1 MILKSI
7 ILLISYFQILGFG
20 YFVSSFFSLNF
31 RNLSKIFLLGFIF
44 QSIILQIHYI
54 YFPINF
60 KFTFIYPIISLVFF
74 IYFHKI
80 SFEKYIKYF
89 KDKKLI
95 SIFFILIFILL
106 QSTSLEYPTNYS
118 IPDYYLYHKNY
129 VDWVNNYPAI
139 KGLGLLNP
147 RHGYAGVTYLNAAY
161 YNFYPFFN
169 NGWSILT
176 PLFIFFFKFYFF
188 RLF

>member
-20 YFVSSFFSLNF
+20 YFVSSFFNLNF
-31 RNLSKIFLLGFIF
+31 RNLSKIFLLGNIF
-44 QSIILQIHYI
+44 PSIILQIHYI

-80 SFEKYIKYF
+80 SEKYIKYF

-106 QSTSLEYPTNYS
+106 QSTS
-118 IPDYYLYHKNY
+118 
-129 VDWVNNYPAI
+129 
-139 KGLGLLNP
+139 
-147 RHGYAGVTYLNAAY
+147 
-161 YNFYPFFN
+161 
-169 NGWSILT
+169 
-176 PLFIFFFKFYFF
+176 F
-188 RLF
+188 RISH

>member
-7 ILLISYFQILGFG
+7 ILLIITFKFWVLAILL
-20 YFVSSFFSLNF
+20 VVFSLNF
-31 RNLSKIFLLGFIF
+31 KNLSIFLLGFIF

-95 SIFFILIFILL
+95 
-106 QSTSLEYPTNYS
+106 
-118 IPDYYLYHKNY
+118 
-129 VDWVNNYPAI
+129 
-139 KGLGLLNP
+139 
-147 RHGYAGVTYLNAAY
+147 
-161 YNFYPFFN
+161 
-169 NGWSILT
+169 
-176 PLFIFFFKFYFF
+176 
-188 RLF
+188 